1 MTYTYS
7 VSFKLAGMLHSYLVE
22 AENEFC
28 AIQKVLEKIPHLSR
42 SVFHDFKIERYKQEW
57 N

>member
-22 AENEFC
+22 AENEFY

-42 SVFHDFKIERYKQEW
+42 SVFHDFKIEKYKPEW